1 LTHTTQYRENSKK
14 EKPYREL
21 NMVLPPILAFSMF
34 SLAKTGILGGTTKY
48 VDIGVINDHCRGILR
63 RYIF

>member
-1 LTHTTQYRENSKK
+1 
-14 EKPYREL
+14 
-21 NMVLPPILAFSMF
+21 MVLPPILAFSMF

-63 RYIF
+63 RYIFSNGLRSKDHMIQHER